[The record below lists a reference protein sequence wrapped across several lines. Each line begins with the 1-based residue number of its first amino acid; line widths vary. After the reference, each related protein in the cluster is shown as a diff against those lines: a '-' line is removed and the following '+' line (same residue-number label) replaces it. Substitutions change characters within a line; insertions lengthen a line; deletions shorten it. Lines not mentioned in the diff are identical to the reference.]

1 MRNTIRRDLNQT
13 GRSDTFIK
21 KHEKAEIR
29 QPIPILERYHKDM
42 ASSLET
48 TEEFKLR
55 RLSYFTLRKNRSDRE
70 KENSYE
76 KANGRT

>member
-21 KHEKAEIR
+21 KHERAEIR

-42 ASSLET
+42 ASSLEIT
-48 TEEFKLR
+48 AEF
-55 RLSYFTLRKNRSDRE
+55 
-70 KENSYE
+70 
-76 KANGRT
+76 

>member
-1 MRNTIRRDLNQT
+1 MRNTIRRNFKQT

-76 KANGRT
+76 KANGRP